1 MLEKIY
7 INNYKNFQNFELN
20 IQELNSVLILGKNGV
35 VKSNLLKVIEIFQK
49 IGRGTTSLKELIVE
63 NDFAF
68 NNKLLPISLELEVK
82 IKNNNFKYKLEI
94 DFPKDFYQARVN
106 NELLLQNGK
115 SIVERKN
122 GKISL
127 NKAGFTLDWHH
138 IGLPLISTTNDKDPI
153 EIFKNYLSNIVVLS
167 AIPSQFNNVSKQES
181 QYLNYNGSNSLD
193 WIRYHLSKNPSL
205 YTQINS
211 FLKFRME
218 DFELFKFETTGKDE
232 RELIFEFKYKEK
244 SIELNFALLS
254 DGEKI
259 FFLAAVLL
267 AIISKDK
274 NILCFWDEPDGF
286 ISLLELSNFI
296 TSCRKA
302 FENSKTGS
310 QLIVTSHKTK
320 TINEFSSH
328 NIIVFSRDSH
338 VSPTRIKRANEFIY
352 FSPTF
357 EEAYENGELI

>member
-1 MLEKIY
+1 
-7 INNYKNFQNFELN
+7 
-20 IQELNSVLILGKNGV
+20 
-35 VKSNLLKVIEIFQK
+35 
-49 IGRGTTSLKELIVE
+49 
-63 NDFAF
+63 
-68 NNKLLPISLELEVK
+68 
-82 IKNNNFKYKLEI
+82 
-94 DFPKDFYQARVN
+94 
-106 NELLLQNGK
+106 
-115 SIVERKN
+115 
-122 GKISL
+122 
-127 NKAGFTLDWHH
+127 
-138 IGLPLISTTNDKDPI
+138 
-153 EIFKNYLSNIVVLS
+153 
-167 AIPSQFNNVSKQES
+167 
-181 QYLNYNGSNSLD
+181 
-193 WIRYHLSKNPSL
+193 
-205 YTQINS
+205 
-211 FLKFRME
+211 ME